1 MKKPTLVE
9 RLRYAFDNTLTRGPI
24 ALIGW
29 LALATMIIIAL
40 AVLVDLAIGGISREQ
55 GLGPA
60 QVIWSLVF
68 QALVPNPPGSFENPW
83 QFLVV
88 MLGVTVISLLG
99 VSLLIGL
106 MSSGIENRV
115 DRLRRGRSRVIESG
129 HTVILGWSE
138 QVFTIVSELQ
148 IANENRRHTAIALLG
163 DRDKVEM
170 EEEVRHRVQHSK
182 RTRTVARHGS
192 PFQHADLNLV
202 SPQTSRSIIILS
214 DGEERPDAATI
225 KTILAVTGATDR
237 RSEPYHIVGVVRDP
251 KNLEIARMVGGDE
264 VELVLSGDVIAKI
277 MAQTSRQRGLSIVY
291 SELLD
296 FAGDEI
302 CVQEEPQLVGK
313 TYGEAILAYEDSAV
327 MGLHTQDGVLLLNP
341 PMDTTIRSGDRIVA
355 ISEDDDTVRLRPV
368 GASEPGIQADAIV
381 TGEPAERKPE
391 RILIL
396 GWNWR
401 GVAII
406 SQLDAYVTA
415 SSTVSV
421 VADSDTAEADIGS
434 VRSSLVNLTVA
445 FSAADTSRRET
456 LEALDVHRYDHILIL
471 AYSDSLDHQH
481 ADARTMMTLLHLR
494 IIANKGGHVFSIVSE
509 MMDARNRDLADVA
522 RVDDF
527 IVSERLV
534 SLLLAQVSENK
545 ALNAVFDDLLDPVGS
560 EIYLKP
566 ATDYVKPGVA
576 VSFATVVEAA
586 RRRGETAIGYRL
598 LAWGTDPRRS
608 YGVAVN
614 PDKSAAVTFSPED
627 RVIVLAQD

>member
-1 MKKPTLVE
+1 MRKPTLGE
-9 RLRYAFDNTLTRGPI
+9 RLRYGFDNTLSRGPI

-29 LALATMIIIAL
+29 LALATIIVIAL
-40 AVLVDLAIGGISREQ
+40 AIVIDLAIGGISREQ

-60 QVIWSLVF
+60 QVIWNLVF
-68 QALVPNPPGSFENPW
+68 QALVPNPPGSFESPW

-88 MLGVTVISLLG
+88 MLAVTVISLLG

-138 QVFTIVSELQ
+138 QVFTIVSELTT
-148 IANENRRHTAIALLG
+148 ANENLRRSAIAILG
-163 DRDKVEM
+163 DQDKVEM
-170 EEEVRHRVQHSK
+170 EEEIRHRVQHSK
-182 RTRTVARHGS
+182 HTRVVARRGS
-192 PFQHADLNLV
+192 PSQHADLDLV

-214 DGEERPDAATI
+214 DEEERPDAATI
-225 KTILAVTGATDR
+225 KTILAVTGAADR
-237 RSEPYHIVGVVRDP
+237 RPEPYHIVGVVRDP

-264 VELVLSGDVIAKI
+264 VELVASGDVVAKI

-302 CVQEEPQLVGK
+302 YFQQEPALTGR
-313 TYGEAILAYEDSAV
+313 TYGEALLAYEDSAV
-327 MGLHTQDGVLLLNP
+327 MGLHTRDGAVSLNP
-341 PMDTTIRSGDRIVA
+341 PMATTIQPGDRLIA
-355 ISEDDDTVRLRPV
+355 ISEDDDTVRVRAAGAPV
-368 GASEPGIQADAIV
+368 PVIQEDAIV
-381 TGEPAERKPE
+381 SGEPAERKPE
-391 RILIL
+391 KILIL

-401 GVAII
+401 GMAIL
-406 SQLDAYVTA
+406 SQIDAYVTA
-415 SSTVSV
+415 GSTVNI
-421 VADSDTAEADIGS
+421 VADSGTAEADIES
-434 VRSSLVNLTVA
+434 IRSSLENLTAA
-445 FSAADTSRRET
+445 FSAADTTRREI
-456 LEALDVHRYDHILIL
+456 LESLDVHRYDHILIL
-471 AYSDSLDHQH
+471 AYSDALDHQH
-481 ADARTMMTLLHLR
+481 ADARTLMTLLHLR
-494 IIANKGGHVFSIVSE
+494 SIANKGGHAFTIVSE
-509 MMDARNRDLADVA
+509 MMDARNRDLADIA

-576 VSFATVVEAA
+576 VSFYSVVESA
-586 RRRGETAIGYRL
+586 RRRGETAIGYRQ
-598 LAWGTDPRRS
+598 LALGNDPQRS
-608 YGVAVN
+608 YGVVVN
-614 PDKSAAVTFSPED
+614 PDKSAPVTFSPGD
-627 RVIVLAQD
+627 RVIVLAED